1 MRGREINFACTYAD
15 KWGQDAG
22 CVQNVKWAHRA
33 TNSYGLRI
41 TYGPNESANYG
52 SREEA
57 DFNESNAT
65 TAEESK
71 YCHLKDSTEIAER
84 TTHEFFL
91 YTQGVGGARGLGS
104 NTYYVGGISIS
115 SIGRDRISD
124 GTILNW
130 DTVFHEG
137 KVGYRATEGYRFTY
151 YDFWK
156 RVMPGRYNTY
166 VDTYLEN
173 SIFGDKETTVWST
186 WEPRSVK
193 EYHTT
198 LTNTTARIIEEN
210 AAVKPF
216 VIKYDNVNN
225 IFHVTTINY
234 DKGYKF
240 VEEDTKFITSAQV
253 NRHTDFSGIPHNLL
267 NVYNTEEAKGIFG
280 TYETITKDQYLFNPA
295 YLFSEGT
302 NNNNYIVYKTV
313 TLTNAR
319 DLKIKEAGKPR
330 IENTQHSISIRKYST
345 LSFRKR
351 SQIEPVTD
359 FLRHDNLRDTYND
372 QYVQLL
378 TTRVLDEETY
388 YTTESTYLYERYVRR
403 AANRLISEFT
413 GFKENFLQDKHFTT
427 SANYGVSEI
436 YFNSPMNELFTEF
449 KYVYGEYEDMN
460 FTNDSQYYDYLDV
473 YDGEVFIGNAFAGEN
488 VNGASYNQFHGYSSE
503 FEGKKRGTFLTHT
516 ERYSQS
522 NFDIARI
529 KSIQQYYQDIELNFK
544 SDKFGREPRIW
555 RDKVRNGKPYYSYFA
570 SNEPDWSITNVSTF
584 IPRLIYSLSTKEIV
598 ENRNTRTETET
609 FNIQIDFGTEST
621 VPGKTY
627 YINKNRKYW
636 SISNG
641 QAIVQTPYDEWEESA
656 SAGENFILENK
667 HISYINSGRDTV
679 YGRISN
685 GFMTTQKKYKEVV
698 RQIVYLSQRTTT
710 FGAEPFIETST
721 EYGSWLRIMNYNLKS
736 SEMTSNANVTSAFNA
751 KYSDRKDA
759 HLWMKMGRYENTA
772 FTIRNT
778 YELAQDEY
786 LSITT
791 RNTSSTMTYH
801 NAKYISGMS
810 ANGYNSNYC
819 IGGTD
824 YEGNH
829 ISYFINGNIR
839 TEIFSADPNKDMV
852 YETSGELIRNYYS
865 YAWKVSDVE
874 TRHNALTLEGSD
886 KTIIRN
892 ASPTGVITVTA
903 TEMEYDYLFDY
914 NYMSYFNSGYD
925 TLHDEVH
932 SNDRRFQNNCLIN
945 DPEKYNALVPKEI
958 IP

>member
-33 TNSYGLRI
+33 TDSYGARF
-41 TYGPNESANYG
+41 TYGPEKNGAYG
-52 SREEA
+52 AREEA
-57 DFNESNAT
+57 DYNESNAT
-65 TAEESK
+65 TAEEARR
-71 YCHLKDSTEIAER
+71 CHLEDSTEIVER
-84 TTHEFFL
+84 TTHEFLL
-91 YTQGVGGARGLGS
+91 YTVAAGNYRGLGS
-104 NTYYVGGISIS
+104 NTYYVGGVTARSV
-115 SIGRDRISD
+115 GRDRISD

-137 KVGYRATEGYRFTY
+137 KVGFRATEGYRFTY
-151 YDFWK
+151 YDFWD
-156 RVMPGRYNTY
+156 RRWPGR
-166 VDTYLEN
+166 DTVYYSSYLEN
-173 SIFGDKETTVWST
+173 SIFGDEETTVWST
-186 WEPRSVK
+186 WRPRSVK

-198 LTNTTARIIEEN
+198 LTNTTARFIEED

-240 VEEDTKFITSAQV
+240 VEEDTKFITSAEV

-280 TYETITKDQYLFNPA
+280 TYETITKEQYLFNPA

-319 DLKIKEAGKPR
+319 DLKLREAGKPR
-330 IENTQHSISIRKYST
+330 VQDTQHTINLKKYST
-345 LSFRKR
+345 LSHRKR
-351 SQIEPVTD
+351 PQIEPVTE

-372 QYVQLL
+372 RFVQLS
-378 TTRVLDEETY
+378 TTRVLDEENY
-388 YTTESTYLYERYVRR
+388 FTTSSMYLHERYVRR
-403 AANRLISEFT
+403 TAYQLLSEFT
-413 GFKENFLQDKHFTT
+413 GFKKNFLQDKHFTT
-427 SANYGVSEI
+427 SANYGASEI
-436 YFNSPMNELFTEF
+436 YFNSPMNEFFTEF
-449 KYVYGEYEDMN
+449 KYVFGEYEDMN
-460 FTNDSQYYDYLDV
+460 FTNESQIRDEVTQDNGDV
-473 YDGEVFIGNAFAGEN
+473 FRGNNFAGQ
-488 VNGASYNQFHGYSSE
+488 VVQGMTYNDFNGYSSE
-503 FEGKKRGTFLTHT
+503 FEGKKRGFYSTYT
-516 ERYSQS
+516 ERYTQS

-529 KSIQQYYQDIELNFK
+529 KSIQQYYQDIELNFN
-544 SDKFGREPRIW
+544 SDRRGREPRIW
-555 RDKVRNGKPYYSYFA
+555 RDKVRNGKPYYSYFT
-570 SNEPDWSITNVSTF
+570 NNQPDWSITNVSTF
-584 IPRLIYSLSTKEIV
+584 IPRLIYSYSTKEIV

-627 YINKNRKYW
+627 YLNKNRKYW

-656 SAGENFILENK
+656 SVGEIFVLENK
-667 HISYINSGRDTV
+667 HISYINSDRDTV

-685 GFMTTQKKYKEVV
+685 GFMTTHEKYKDVV

-710 FGAEPFIETST
+710 FGAEPFVETST

-736 SEMTSNANVTSAFNA
+736 SEMTSNVNVTSAFNA

-772 FTIRNT
+772 FTIKNT
-778 YELAQDEY
+778 YEVAQDEY

-801 NAKYISGMS
+801 VDKYISGMS

-865 YAWKVSDVE
+865 YKWEVSKVE

-903 TEMEYDYLFDY
+903 TEMEFDYLFDY

-925 TLHDEVH
+925 TLHDVVH
-932 SNDRRFQNNCLIN
+932 SNDQRFQNNCLIN